1 LSGSSPDAGEQVEVG
16 RGGLRK
22 LQLLIPGLRG
32 YKSKEDARFSDD
44 LLRNKVAE
52 RLNRVRG
59 NLEEFRQQ
67 VASSGD
73 LANLTNL
80 SSLISEILSMSREV
94 SRGARGYAGWVPP
107 VSINEQRLNR
117 LYDYDYSFVNSV
129 LQLDQST
136 APENLNYDSSALES
150 VQASLDQLSKRV
162 QDIRRKWALR
172 IETIEGI
179 ALT

>member
-1 LSGSSPDAGEQVEVG
+1 MSGSSPDIREQVEIG
-16 RGGLRK
+16 RGGLKK

-32 YKSKEDARFSDD
+32 YRSKEDAIFSDG

-80 SSLISEILSMSREV
+80 SSLISQVLSIGREV
-94 SRGARGYAGWVPP
+94 SHGARGYTGWATP
-107 VSINEQRLNR
+107 VTINEQRLNR

-129 LQLDQST
+129 LQLDEST
-136 APENLNYDSSALES
+136 APENLNYDSSALDS
-150 VQASLDQLSKRV
+150 VQASLNQLSKRV
-162 QDIRRKWALR
+162 EDIRRKWALR

>member
-32 YKSKEDARFSDD
+32 YKSREDTRFSDD

-73 LANLTNL
+73 LDNLTNL
-80 SSLISEILSMSREV
+80 SSLISEILSISREV
-94 SRGARGYAGWVPP
+94 SRGARRYAGWAPP

-129 LQLDQST
+129 LQLDEST

-150 VQASLDQLSKRV
+150 VQASLGQLSKRV